1 MQRANNLQNV
11 FVVVFYGVS
20 LESTPLT
27 YQELY
32 DMASVDEGEWERPIG
47 LTAEHAICVDDSSSS
62 DSNNNENNEIGTLTN
77 NDDKIEQKLDV
88 KSSRTKFISS
98 YFNSSLG
105 SSSNEPE
112 KDATADVCAHKI
124 SASTSE
130 GFSRDND
137 VIIPPPSSDRAT
149 TENNDSQNDK
159 SGPSLSGESNDNQN
173 NDNSNPFAA
182 FAFKAEESSSI
193 SIKSKSPSKKRTL
206 QSSGKT
212 SSSTTVKSKKQIKST
227 TQSIRQQDK
236 VKSWSIADLHAE
248 STKSKN
254 LNEEEYRQELITK
267 WHSFSDQNAPLEERR
282 FQVLIA
288 ARIHARCQEK
298 VVSQAMQRLREY
310 FAHKATAD
318 DGQHNGMQ
326 SLSPQY
332 LAQCDPETDIAPL
345 LSSVLFGNVKAQ
357 HIVLAAQDV
366 LSKFRGQV
374 PESMVSLKDITGI
387 GPKLAAILNIVN
399 RRDTYSSQSK

>member
-1 MQRANNLQNV
+1 MSSAN
-11 FVVVFYGVS
+11 
-20 LESTPLT
+20 
-27 YQELY
+27 
-32 DMASVDEGEWERPIG
+32 EGEWERPIG

-62 DSNNNENNEIGTLTN
+62 DSNNDENNNE
-77 NDDKIEQKLDV
+77 DKIEQKLDV
-88 KSSRTKFISS
+88 KSNNRTRFISS
-98 YFNSSLG
+98 YFNSSMR

-112 KDATADVCAHKI
+112 RPASISVCARKI
-124 SASTSE
+124 SGSTSE

-137 VIIPPPSSDRAT
+137 MILPPPSSDRAT
-149 TENNDSQNDK
+149 TEKNDSQNGSSNMPSKIRGDNIDDNEIDK
-159 SGPSLSGESNDNQN
+159 SDPSQRGENNDNQN
-173 NDNSNPFAA
+173 DNISSNPFAA
-182 FAFKAEESSSI
+182 FAFQAEETSSI
-193 SIKSKSPSKKRTL
+193 SIKSKSWPSKKRILEST
-206 QSSGKT
+206 SKT
-212 SSSTTVKSKKQIKST
+212 SSSMALKSKKQIKST

-236 VKSWSIADLHAE
+236 VKSSWSIADLHAE

-267 WHSFSDQNAPLEERR
+267 WHSFSDENAPLEERR

-310 FAHKATAD
+310 FAQKETAD
-318 DGQHNGMQ
+318 DGQHNSMQ

-374 PESMVSLKDITGI
+374 PESMVNLKDITGI

-399 RRDTYSSQSK
+399 RRDTYSSQS

>member
-1 MQRANNLQNV
+1 M
-11 FVVVFYGVS
+11 S
-20 LESTPLT
+20 
-27 YQELY
+27 
-32 DMASVDEGEWERPIG
+32 SVDEGEWERPIG

-62 DSNNNENNEIGTLTN
+62 DNDDEIG
-77 NDDKIEQKLDV
+77 QKLDV
-88 KSSRTKFISS
+88 KSNNRTQFISS
-98 YFNSSLG
+98 YFNSSMR

-112 KDATADVCAHKI
+112 KHASISACARKI
-124 SASTSE
+124 SGSSTSE

-137 VIIPPPSSDRAT
+137 MILPPPSSDRAT
-149 TENNDSQNDK
+149 TENNDNSQNDN
-159 SGPSLSGESNDNQN
+159 SEPSLSGENNDNQN
-173 NDNSNPFAA
+173 DNNSNPFAA
-182 FAFKAEESSSI
+182 FAFKAEETSSI
-193 SIKSKSPSKKRTL
+193 SIKSKSWPSKKRTL
-206 QSSGKT
+206 ESTSKT
-212 SSSTTVKSKKQIKST
+212 SSSMALKSKKEIKIKST
-227 TQSIRQQDK
+227 TQSIRKQDK
-236 VKSWSIADLHAE
+236 IKSSWSIAALHAE

-254 LNEEEYRQELITK
+254 LNEEQYRQELITK
-267 WHSFSDQNAPLEERR
+267 WHSFSDENAPLEERR

-310 FAHKATAD
+310 FAQKETAD
-318 DGQHNGMQ
+318 DGQHNSMQ

-399 RRDTYSSQSK
+399 RRDTYSSQS

>member
-1 MQRANNLQNV
+1 MHAAVRLSLVLVVYVVRVLLHLSDLPKLQ
-11 FVVVFYGVS
+11 
-20 LESTPLT
+20 
-27 YQELY
+27 LY
-32 DMASVDEGEWERPIG
+32 DMSSANDGEWERPIG

-62 DSNNNENNEIGTLTN
+62 DNDDEIG
-77 NDDKIEQKLDV
+77 QKLD
-88 KSSRTKFISS
+88 KRFISS
-98 YFNSSLG
+98 YFNSSMR

-112 KDATADVCAHKI
+112 QHAAISVCARKI
-124 SASTSE
+124 SGSTSE
-130 GFSRDND
+130 SFSRDNG
-137 VIIPPPSSDRAT
+137 VILPPPSSDGAT
-149 TENNDSQNDK
+149 TENNDNQIDK
-159 SGPSLSGESNDNQN
+159 SDPSPCGEKNDNQN
-173 NDNSNPFAA
+173 DNNSNPFAA
-182 FAFKAEESSSI
+182 FAFKADEPSSI
-193 SIKSKSPSKKRTL
+193 SIKSKSWPSKKRTL
-206 QSSGKT
+206 QSTNIT
-212 SSSTTVKSKKQIKST
+212 SSSTTVKSMKLIKST

-254 LNEEEYRQELITK
+254 FNEEEYRQELITK
-267 WHSFSDQNAPLEERR
+267 WHSFSDENAPLEERR

-310 FAHKATAD
+310 FAQKGTSD
-318 DGQHNGMQ
+318 DGQHNSMQ

-374 PESMVSLKDITGI
+374 PESMVNLKDITGI

-399 RRDTYSSQSK
+399 RRDTYTSQSK

>member
-1 MQRANNLQNV
+1 M
-11 FVVVFYGVS
+11 S
-20 LESTPLT
+20 
-27 YQELY
+27 
-32 DMASVDEGEWERPIG
+32 SVDEGEWERPIG
-47 LTAEHAICVDDSSSS
+47 LTVEHAICIDDSSSS
-62 DSNNNENNEIGTLTN
+62 DSNDDENNEIASQTN
-77 NDDKIEQKLDV
+77 NDEEIGQKLDV
-88 KSSRTKFISS
+88 KSNNKTKFISS

-112 KDATADVCAHKI
+112 QHATISVCARKI
-124 SASTSE
+124 SGSTSE
-130 GFSRDND
+130 GSSRDND
-137 VIIPPPSSDRAT
+137 VILPLPPSDRAT
-149 TENNDSQNDK
+149 TENNDDQNNGSSSSSQKIRHNKDDSQNNDK
-159 SGPSLSGESNDNQN
+159 SGPSLSGENNDNRN
-173 NDNSNPFAA
+173 DDNSNPFAA
-182 FAFKAEESSSI
+182 FAFKAEETSSI
-193 SIKSKSPSKKRTL
+193 SIKSKSWQSKKRTL
-206 QSSGKT
+206 QSNGRT
-212 SSSTTVKSKKQIKST
+212 SSYMTTQSKKKIKTT

-236 VKSWSIADLHAE
+236 VKSSWSVADLHAE

-267 WHSFSDQNAPLEERR
+267 WHSFSDENAPLEERR

-298 VVSQAMQRLREY
+298 VVFQAMQRLREY
-310 FAHKATAD
+310 FAQKVTD
-318 DGQHNGMQ
+318 DGQHNDGLQ

-357 HIVLAAQDV
+357 HIVQAAQDV
-366 LSKFRGQV
+366 MSKFRGQV

-399 RRDTYSSQSK
+399 RRDTYRSQS

>member
-1 MQRANNLQNV
+1 MSSA
-11 FVVVFYGVS
+11 
-20 LESTPLT
+20 
-27 YQELY
+27 
-32 DMASVDEGEWERPIG
+32 DEGEWERPIG
-47 LTAEHAICVDDSSSS
+47 LTAEHAICVDSSSS
-62 DSNNNENNEIGTLTN
+62 DSNNDENNEIANLTN
-77 NDDKIEQKLDV
+77 NDDEIGKKLDM
-88 KSSRTKFISS
+88 KSNNRAKFISS
-98 YFNSSLG
+98 YFNSSMR

-112 KDATADVCAHKI
+112 QRATISVCARKI
-124 SASTSE
+124 SGSTSE

-137 VIIPPPSSDRAT
+137 VILPPPPSDRAT
-149 TENNDSQNDK
+149 TENNDNQMDNSDPSQRGENNDNQNDK
-159 SGPSLSGESNDNQN
+159 SD
-173 NDNSNPFAA
+173 DSNPFAA
-182 FAFKAEESSSI
+182 FAFKAEETSSI
-193 SIKSKSPSKKRTL
+193 STKSKSWPSKKRTL
-206 QSSGKT
+206 QSTRIT

-227 TQSIRQQDK
+227 TQSIRKQDK
-236 VKSWSIADLHAE
+236 VKSSWSIADLHAE

-267 WHSFSDQNAPLEERR
+267 WHSFSDENAPLEERR

-310 FAHKATAD
+310 FAHKVTAD
-318 DGQHNGMQ
+318 DGQHNNMQ